1 VLLVCFHASATA
13 SSAALAGFA
22 SPFVKVACLFRTGS
36 VAAMSDAPSADNFLR
51 WGRVRSI
58 VLNDFLYLDGV
69 ELSQLDD
76 GQLRLG
82 LPINSTVSI
91 DLRTS
96 WATNNAPHR
105 ALPKPREAPRTN
117 FPVAWTDTKRGVFFS
132 WADHHTFLDF
142 SPTGLWM
149 FKTDGA
155 DGGSWTDETSSNANP
170 DFFKQLHS
178 PVLGAAV
185 TINDTIGLYL
195 GGYVNAC
202 TELGRTDTMYIPG
215 MVAFNM
221 PDRTWYSGI
230 VGFSPFGDA
239 SLLGS
244 RAEYIPSYGP
254 SGLVIVLG
262 GTQSYPFFDFRTLE
276 PSPFSILSP
285 RKRTSK

>member
-1 VLLVCFHASATA
+1 MASRDPTRSIFRGQARTHVLLVCFHASATA

-22 SPFVKVACLFRTGS
+22 SPFVKVACLLINAMAPSRRFSHWLTIWWFCPFRTGS
-36 VAAMSDAPSADNFLR
+36 VAAMSDAPSADSFLR

-155 DGGSWTDETSSNANP
+155 DGRS
-170 DFFKQLHS
+170 
-178 PVLGAAV
+178 
-185 TINDTIGLYL
+185 
-195 GGYVNAC
+195 
-202 TELGRTDTMYIPG
+202 
-215 MVAFNM
+215 
-221 PDRTWYSGI
+221 
-230 VGFSPFGDA
+230 
-239 SLLGS
+239 
-244 RAEYIPSYGP
+244 
-254 SGLVIVLG
+254 
-262 GTQSYPFFDFRTLE
+262 
-276 PSPFSILSP
+276 
-285 RKRTSK
+285 